1 MLNVLVIGQYKDAVE
16 KINRIFLDAT
26 ETNLHLMGT
35 AITKKDILSNIEDE
49 SINVAVVA
57 MSGGDSEL
65 LDIVKKIY
73 ITKPNISMMLYV
85 PEIEETLSKK
95 ALECGI
101 RYIDTYPEDIK
112 KMETVITGIY
122 QMDETRNRYLC
133 NERKVSISGAVTI
146 GFYGVKSGIG
156 RTTIAVNT
164 AVEIAKRNKSV
175 VIIDLDAEF
184 GNVANYMDISPK
196 KTITDIIQDFG
207 DPSINDLESYMT
219 IHSSG
224 VRMIPAPKSPEYAEV
239 VNADKATLIVNL
251 LKKYYDYIIINL
263 PAGLRDF
270 HTDMFKIINRI
281 YLTTNMA
288 ISSLKNSKNAIS
300 ILNMLQEKHKINI
313 IVSRFS
319 KFDVVTLKDIHNI
332 TGCRIVGYI
341 PSDYKMIVNSA
352 NTGIPIVTSYPKN
365 LVSKAISNIVTYTL
379 SEDDE
384 LDIWSMSTAQQE
396 NAYKNLQKKIDGQTR
411 KNDEST
417 KKSFFKKK

>member
-1 MLNVLVIGQYKDAVE
+1 
-16 KINRIFLDAT
+16 
-26 ETNLHLMGT
+26 
-35 AITKKDILSNIEDE
+35 
-49 SINVAVVA
+49 
-57 MSGGDSEL
+57 
-65 LDIVKKIY
+65 
-73 ITKPNISMMLYV
+73 
-85 PEIEETLSKK
+85 
-95 ALECGI
+95 
-101 RYIDTYPEDIK
+101 
-112 KMETVITGIY
+112 
-122 QMDETRNRYLC
+122 
-133 NERKVSISGAVTI
+133 
-146 GFYGVKSGIG
+146 
-156 RTTIAVNT
+156 
-164 AVEIAKRNKSV
+164 
-175 VIIDLDAEF
+175 
-184 GNVANYMDISPK
+184 MDISPK

-207 DPSINDLESYMT
+207 DPSINNLESYMT

-224 VRMIPAPKSPEYAEV
+224 VRVIPAPKSPEYAEV
-239 VNADKATLIVNL
+239 VNTDKATLIVNL

-270 HTDMFKIINRI
+270 HTDMFKIMNRI

-379 SEDDE
+379 SEDDG

-411 KNDEST
+411 KNDGPT